1 VRGQPVE
8 GLLRELAPQALG
20 AVLRRAPGDFGAAE
34 DAVQESLLAASLQ
47 WPSEGVPDNP
57 RGWLVTVAMRRLVDW
72 QRRENARRPKEFAAD
87 WLPAWVPG
95 PESFGQTRDD
105 SLALLFLCC
114 HPCLPH
120 SAQVSLTLRAV
131 GGLTTAEIA
140 RAYLVPES
148 TMARRITRA
157 KRRIADAGLRF
168 ELPSPAE
175 FPARLEAVLEVLY
188 LIFNEGYTASSGPL
202 LHRAELT
209 VEALR
214 LTRMLHARVPAEG
227 EVTGLLALMLLTD
240 ARRAA
245 RADPHGALVPL
256 AEQDRTLWDS
266 TQIAEGTALIDAAL
280 KTYPVGPYQLQ
291 AAIAAVHDEAHESED
306 TDWTQIVSLY
316 RILARIAPSP
326 VVTLNRAVAIGM
338 ADGPL
343 AGLALLD
350 ELDDDPRL
358 AHHHRL
364 AAVRA
369 HLFEMAGDLISAREH
384 YERAARTTASAT
396 ERTYLL
402 SRINRLG
409 LPRGS

>member
-1 VRGQPVE
+1 
-8 GLLRELAPQALG
+8 
-20 AVLRRAPGDFGAAE
+20 
-34 DAVQESLLAASLQ
+34 
-47 WPSEGVPDNP
+47 VPDNP

-72 QRRENARRPKEFAAD
+72 QRRENARRPKEVAAAD
-87 WLPAWVPG
+87 WLPASVPG
-95 PESFGQTRDD
+95 PESCGPTRDD

-175 FPARLEAVLEVLY
+175 FPARREAVLEVLY

-214 LTRMLHARVPAEG
+214 LARLLHAQVPAEG

-245 RADPHGALVPL
+245 RADAHGALVPL

-266 TQIAEGTALIDAAL
+266 AQIAEGTALIDASL
-280 KTYPVGPYQLQ
+280 KAYPIGPYQLQ

-326 VVTLNRAVAIGM
+326 VVTLNRAVAVGM

-343 AGLALLD
+343 AGLAVLD
-350 ELDDDPRL
+350 ELDDDPHL

-369 HLFEMAGDLISAREH
+369 HLFEMAGNLPAASEQ
-384 YERAARTTASAT
+384 YELAARATASAA
-396 ERTYLL
+396 ERNYLL
-402 SRINRLG
+402 SRINRLS
-409 LPRGS
+409 GS